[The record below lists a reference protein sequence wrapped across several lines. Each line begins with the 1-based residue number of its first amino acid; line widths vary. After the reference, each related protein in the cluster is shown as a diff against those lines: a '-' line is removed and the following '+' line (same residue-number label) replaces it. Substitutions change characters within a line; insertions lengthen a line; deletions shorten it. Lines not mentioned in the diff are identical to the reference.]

1 MDLGNL
7 RQKDR
12 LRKLA
17 EVCLAADL
25 RLRKLAA
32 GGTAKDLFE
41 LRLNLRR
48 RKGESKEF
56 FFISRLNIYST
67 MPSLYEDCGIK
78 HKNVFYMASSINI

>member
-7 RQKDR
+7 RQKDL

-48 RKGESKEF
+48 R
-56 FFISRLNIYST
+56 
-67 MPSLYEDCGIK
+67 
-78 HKNVFYMASSINI
+78 